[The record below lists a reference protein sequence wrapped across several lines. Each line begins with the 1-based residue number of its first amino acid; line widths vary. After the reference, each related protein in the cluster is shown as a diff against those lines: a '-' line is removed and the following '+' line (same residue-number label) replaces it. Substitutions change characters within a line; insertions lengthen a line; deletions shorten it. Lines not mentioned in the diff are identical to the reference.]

1 VGGAFSIK
9 VIVGSRPLQSET
21 YSGRL
26 TRAQTCWFR
35 RGQEGEAIDASGTEQ
50 SRSRLTR
57 LLQMNGPTV
66 TSTGDTRTTANTTE
80 GPDPSRAF
88 SLRSA
93 ALLAGVGLL
102 VMAVIAPFVVFGV
115 LGTLVVSG
123 DALETFNNMEASQG
137 LFRSGIAGFLVVIV
151 LDILVAWAL
160 YVLLAP
166 VNRSLAILTA
176 WLRVAFA
183 AVFASA
189 LISLLDAA
197 ELVAGA
203 AQSTLSPEQISEQ
216 VLSSVA
222 SFEDGWTGIALAI
235 FGVHLL
241 CLGYLLFRSVDF
253 PGFLGVLV
261 VIAGAGYLF
270 DSFGTI
276 LVPDYALTIATFT
289 FVGEALLIFWL
300 FWRAIKGFPSESA
313 RTGAWVEAARP
324 AQL

>member
-1 VGGAFSIK
+1 
-9 VIVGSRPLQSET
+9 
-21 YSGRL
+21 
-26 TRAQTCWFR
+26 
-35 RGQEGEAIDASGTEQ
+35 
-50 SRSRLTR
+50 
-57 LLQMNGPTV
+57 M
-66 TSTGDTRTTANTTE
+66 TSTGDTHTPANTAASPTA
-80 GPDPSRAF
+80 SQTF
-88 SLRSA
+88 SQRSA
-93 ALLAGVGLL
+93 ALIAGVGLL

-115 LGTLVVSG
+115 LGSQVVSG
-123 DALETFNNMEASQG
+123 DAAETFNNIEASQG
-137 LFRSGIAGFLVVIV
+137 LFRSGIAGFLVVII

-197 ELVAGA
+197 QLVVSAGE
-203 AQSTLSPEQISEQ
+203 STLPPEQLSEQ
-216 VLSSVA
+216 VLSSVS
-222 SFEDGWTGIALAI
+222 SFEGGWTGIALAI

-241 CLGYLLFRSVDF
+241 CLGYLLLRSLDF

-300 FWRAIKGFPSESA
+300 FWRAIRGFPSESA
-313 RTGAWVEAARP
+313 NQGAKVEAARL
-324 AQL
+324 AQS

>member
-1 VGGAFSIK
+1 
-9 VIVGSRPLQSET
+9 
-21 YSGRL
+21 
-26 TRAQTCWFR
+26 
-35 RGQEGEAIDASGTEQ
+35 
-50 SRSRLTR
+50 
-57 LLQMNGPTV
+57 M
-66 TSTGDTRTTANTTE
+66 
-80 GPDPSRAF
+80 
-88 SLRSA
+88 A
-93 ALLAGVGLL
+93 A
-102 VMAVIAPFVVFGV
+102 IAPFVVFGV

-123 DALETFNNMEASQG
+123 DATETFNNIEASQG

-166 VNRSLAILTA
+166 VHRSLALLTA

-183 AVFASA
+183 AVFAGA
-189 LISLLDAA
+189 LMNLLEAA

-203 AQSTLSPEQISEQ
+203 AQSTLSPEQLSEQ

-222 SFEDGWTGIALAI
+222 SFEDGWAGIALGI

-241 CLGYLLFRSVDF
+241 VLGYLLVRSADF

-261 VIAGAGYLF
+261 VIAGVGYLF

-276 LVPDYALTIATFT
+276 LVPDYALTISTVT

-300 FWRAIKGFPSESA
+300 FWRAIRGFPSESA
-313 RTGAWVEAARP
+313 SPGAQVRAARP
-324 AQL
+324 VQL

>member
-1 VGGAFSIK
+1 
-9 VIVGSRPLQSET
+9 
-21 YSGRL
+21 
-26 TRAQTCWFR
+26 
-35 RGQEGEAIDASGTEQ
+35 
-50 SRSRLTR
+50 
-57 LLQMNGPTV
+57 
-66 TSTGDTRTTANTTE
+66 
-80 GPDPSRAF
+80 
-88 SLRSA
+88 
-93 ALLAGVGLL
+93 
-102 VMAVIAPFVVFGV
+102 MAVIAPFAVFGV

-123 DALETFNNMEASQG
+123 DATETFNNIEASQG
-137 LFRSGIAGFLVVIV
+137 LFRSGIAGFLVVII

-183 AVFASA
+183 AVFAGA
-189 LISLLDAA
+189 LIRLLDAA
-197 ELVAGA
+197 QLVAGA
-203 AQSTLSPEQISEQ
+203 TQSTLPPEQLSEE
-216 VLSSVA
+216 VMSAVA

-241 CLGYLLFRSVDF
+241 GLGYLLFRSVDF

-261 VIAGAGYLF
+261 VIAGVGYLF

-276 LVPDYALTIATFT
+276 LVPDYALTVSTGT

-313 RTGAWVEAARP
+313 NPGAQVEVARL
-324 AQL
+324 AQS